1 MNLPSQ
7 QFSSG
12 DAYLS
17 GRNQH
22 DTLKYTN
29 ELHQLNPDFARNDFP
44 LGPYRNVEPLY
55 NYLFVQTSIS
65 SDHVTPTYDEALLL
79 PSLEE
84 YLQ

>member
-29 ELHQLNPDFARNDFP
+29 ELHQLNPDFARMTFP
-44 LGPYRNVEPLY
+44 SGHIATLNPSIITS
-55 NYLFVQTSIS
+55 FVQTSIS
-65 SDHVTPTYDEALLL
+65 SDHVTPTYDEALFL